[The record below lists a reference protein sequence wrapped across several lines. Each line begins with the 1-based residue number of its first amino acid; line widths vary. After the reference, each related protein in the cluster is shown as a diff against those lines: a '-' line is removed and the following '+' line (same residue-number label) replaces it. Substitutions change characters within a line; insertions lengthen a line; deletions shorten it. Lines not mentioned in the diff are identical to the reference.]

1 MCQRDFFNKVAG
13 LRPATL
19 VKKSLWQRC
28 SPVIFVKFLRTPS
41 LAEYLWW
48 LLLTL
53 IRCTVLQTDVVWMR
67 VVTVSMR
74 SFF

>member
-19 VKKSLWQRC
+19 VKKSLWQRS